1 MILHQHPTEGDIVS
15 LMYVERGRTWVQGKK
30 GKGSKK
36 KEASVISTH
45 LAQNAR
51 EPWQDPEL
59 LMENMIMLESYCR
72 SVGRCAAQAYVTMSL
87 CTQKTLACLL
97 EFAVKAPLRQPDQ

>member
-1 MILHQHPTEGDIVS
+1 MCMISHQDPTGGDDVRMLYGEGG
-15 LMYVERGRTWVQGKK
+15 LTWIQGKK

-51 EPWQDPEL
+51 EPWQEPEL

-72 SVGRCAAQAYVTMSL
+72 SVGRCAAQAYV
-87 CTQKTLACLL
+87 
-97 EFAVKAPLRQPDQ
+97 